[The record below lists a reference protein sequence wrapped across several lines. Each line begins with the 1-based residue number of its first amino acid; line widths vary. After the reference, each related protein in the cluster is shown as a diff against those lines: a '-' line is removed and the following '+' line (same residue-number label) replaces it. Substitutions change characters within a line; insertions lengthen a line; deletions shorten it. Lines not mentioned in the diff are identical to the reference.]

1 MVCVRSSLSPLC
13 RADRLL
19 NCQRH
24 WQSANNPRGGKL
36 SRLLQLADLTLK
48 KKTQILPAVLRY
60 WKILPQSGIAIW
72 NLVCQFYLSFIGRFS
87 FKRKRFPSFLI
98 LPISVL
104 LRSRLNNRGE
114 YLSYRDPEWWIQS
127 NNTPWRN
134 PYARWGNENG
144 TSLYEERY
152 IRPEFVVSVDT
163 SNPIIRRL
171 LENGLNVAEDM
182 IREKASFAIE
192 VR

>member
-1 MVCVRSSLSPLC
+1 MCGVRYL
-13 RADRLL
+13 
-19 NCQRH
+19 H
-24 WQSANNPRGGKL
+24 SA
-36 SRLLQLADLTLK
+36 
-48 KKTQILPAVLRY
+48 TQIAFKTASDTDSLQTIQERENCLVYCNLQIWLKEKKDTNSAGSPQ
-60 WKILPQSGIAIW
+60 ILK
-72 NLVCQFYLSFIGRFS
+72 NLTSKRKCDLEPCKSIYLSFIGRFS

-163 SNPIIRRL
+163 SNPNIRRL
-171 LENGLNVAEDM
+171 LEDGLDMAEDM

>member
-1 MVCVRSSLSPLC
+1 MCAEFVISTLPRRSPSKLPVTLTVCKQSKRGKIVSFTATCRS
-13 RADRLL
+13 D
-19 NCQRH
+19 
-24 WQSANNPRGGKL
+24 
-36 SRLLQLADLTLK
+36 LK
-48 KKTQILPAVLRY
+48 KKDKFCR
-60 WKILPQSGIAIW
+60 QSSDIEK
-72 NLVCQFYLSFIGRFS
+72 NLLCQFYLSFIGRFS

-163 SNPIIRRL
+163 SNPNIRRL
-171 LENGLNVAEDM
+171 LEDGLDMAEDM